1 VVTPSGEGP
10 IESERQLI
18 DRANRSGEGV
28 LVERVD
34 DPVAM
39 RQFTLDLIAST
50 RREVCSTL
58 PAGPYP
64 LSMLMSSWSSDTA
77 LLRAGVSVPVIY
89 QADAARA
96 PDVLRYLTQFAAAG
110 AKVRV
115 ARRVTHRTLIVDRQV
130 VVVAVHPDVMRVPFL
145 VVREPAL
152 VVSFREQ
159 FTALWRSAH
168 SVGVEPEDSLAD
180 ESVREILA
188 ILKSGVTDEVAARQ
202 LGVSDRTIRRRV
214 AAVLDLLGASSR
226 FEAGVKAVES
236 GWI

>member
-1 VVTPSGEGP
+1 LVTPSDGGP
-10 IESERQLI
+10 GESERQLI
-18 DRANRSGEGV
+18 ERASRSAAGV
-28 LVERVD
+28 GVERID
-34 DPVAM
+34 DVATM
-39 RQFTLDLIAST
+39 RAQVAQLEATT

-64 LSMLMSSWSSDTA
+64 LSMLMSSWEPDIA
-77 LLRAGVSVPVIY
+77 LLDAGVSIPVIY

-96 PDVLRYLTQFAAAG
+96 PDVLRYLTDFAAAG

-115 ARRVTHRTLIVDRQV
+115 ARRVTHRTIIVDRQT
-130 VVVAVHPDVMRVPFL
+130 VVVAVHPDSMGVPFL
-145 VVREPAL
+145 IVREPAL
-152 VVSFREQ
+152 VHNFREQ
-159 FTALWRSAH
+159 FAALWKSAY
-168 SVGVEPEDSLAD
+168 SVGVKPEDSLAD

-226 FEAGVKAVES
+226 FEAGAKAVES

>member
-1 VVTPSGEGP
+1 MDTPSGGAP

-18 DRANRSGEGV
+18 ERANQSAAGV

-34 DPVAM
+34 DPAAM
-39 RQFTLDLIAST
+39 REFTAELIAGT

-64 LSMLMSSWSSDTA
+64 LSMLRSSWASDTA
-77 LLRAGVSVPVIY
+77 LLTAGVSVPVIY

-96 PDVLRYLTQFAAAG
+96 PDVLRYLTEFAAAG

-115 ARRVTHRTLIVDRQV
+115 ARRVTHRTIIVDRHV
-130 VVVAVHPDVMRVPFL
+130 VVVAVRPDVMRVPFL

-152 VVSFREQ
+152 VTSFREQ

-188 ILKSGVTDEVAARQ
+188 ILKSGATDEVAARQ

>member
-1 VVTPSGEGP
+1 VDEPFTDAPV
-10 IESERQLI
+10 ESERQLI
-18 DRANRSGEGV
+18 ERVNRSAAGV

-34 DPVAM
+34 DADAM
-39 RQFTLDLIAST
+39 RRFAVDLIAHT

-64 LSMLMSSWSSDTA
+64 LSMLMSSWASDTA
-77 LLRAGVSVPVIY
+77 LLKAGVSVPVVY
-89 QADAARA
+89 QSDAARA
-96 PDVLRYLTQFAAAG
+96 PEVLRYLTDFAAAG

-115 ARRVTHRTLIVDRQV
+115 ARRVTHRTIIVDRQV
-130 VVVAVHPDVMRVPFL
+130 VVVAVHPDVMGVPFL

-152 VVSFREQ
+152 VLNFREQ
-159 FTALWRSAH
+159 FAALWRSAH
-168 SVGVEPEDSLAD
+168 SVGVEPEDSLAN